1 MTKGLK
7 SRLLVTGTLLLS
19 LSGAA
24 VAQPSA
30 NSGVLPLNSIIDSIE
45 RAQSGLHPQFP
56 YQVLR
61 EYRLSGSKSSTSNSS
76 VVAEVNFKPPT
87 SKDYKIQKS
96 SGSKRGEQVVR
107 NLLDHE
113 VETTSN
119 RSQTKTAITHE
130 NYDFTYIGE
139 DVLDGQTCYV
149 LGLQP
154 KRKEKDLIAGKA
166 WIDKH
171 SFLVRRIEG
180 EIAKTPS
187 WWLKKVRLKL
197 AFGDYEGTWLQTSM
211 EAVADVRIVGPH
223 ILTSQIVDYRG
234 TDVVA
239 SAQTHSRSAV
249 RRH

>member
-7 SRLLVTGTLLLS
+7 SRLLVAATLLLS
-19 LSGAA
+19 LSVPAGA
-24 VAQPSA
+24 QQSA
-30 NSGVLPLNSIIDSIE
+30 TSGVLPLNSIIDSIE
-45 RAQSGLHPQFP
+45 RAQSGLHPQFA

-87 SKDYKIQKS
+87 SKDYKIQRS

-119 RSQTKTAITHE
+119 RSQTKTAITRE

-139 DVLDGQTCYV
+139 DGLDGQTCYV

-197 AFGDYEGTWLQTSM
+197 AFGDYEGTWIQTSM

-223 ILTSQIVDYRG
+223 TLTSQILDYRG
-234 TDVVA
+234 IDEVA
-239 SAQTHSRSAV
+239 SAQPHSRSAD